1 MEERIFIVPLHLV
14 SNAWIV
20 SVIAFSE
27 DVNLMVSH
35 PVDRST
41 INKLL
46 DRYVVLRPSTLRQ
59 PIIVARSMT
68 STRTTLTLN
77 ILSVIDVEVL

>member
-1 MEERIFIVPLHLV
+1 MEEGIFIVPLHLV

-20 SVIAFSE
+20 SVISFSE

-41 INKLL
+41 INNLL

-59 PIIVARSMT
+59 PIIVARGMT
-68 STRTTLTLN
+68 STRTTIIFN

>member
-14 SNAWIV
+14 SNTWIV
-20 SVIAFSE
+20 SIIAFGE
-27 DVNLMVSH
+27 DVNLMVSY

-46 DRYVVLRPSTLRQ
+46 DRYVALRPSTLRQ

-68 STRTTLTLN
+68 STTTTIFLN